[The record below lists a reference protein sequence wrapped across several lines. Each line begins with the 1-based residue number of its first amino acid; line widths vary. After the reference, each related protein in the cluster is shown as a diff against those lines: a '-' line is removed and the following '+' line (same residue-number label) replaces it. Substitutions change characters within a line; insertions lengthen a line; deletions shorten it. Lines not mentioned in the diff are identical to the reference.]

1 MRTGARWLVLAVLA
15 GIAQALPKP
24 PQDTWDPADGG
35 PEMEALGH
43 FLAHLRK
50 AINEKNWQEVNPR
63 DFIGHDKFNIADG
76 FGVDVFSV
84 EEMQELG
91 DPVIAVEKEMSLKR
105 SAEERKNRK
114 SRWLGF

>member
-1 MRTGARWLVLAVLA
+1 MRTSAQWLLLVGLV

-24 PQDTWDPADGG
+24 PQDTWDPDGG
-35 PEMEALGH
+35 PEMEALEH
-43 FLAHLRK
+43 FLQHLRT
-50 AINEKNWQEVNPR
+50 AINAKNWQEVNPR
-63 DFIGHDKFNIADG
+63 DFIAHDKFNIADG

-105 SAEERKNRK
+105 SAEERKKRK